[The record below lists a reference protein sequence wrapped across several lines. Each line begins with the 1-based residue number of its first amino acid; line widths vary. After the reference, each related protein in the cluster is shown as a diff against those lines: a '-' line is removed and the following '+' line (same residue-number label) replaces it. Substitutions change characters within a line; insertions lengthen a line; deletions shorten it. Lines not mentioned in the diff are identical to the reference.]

1 MTNRSRAWRR
11 RKARLIV
18 GKIRNTKNW
27 LIKRFEDQDA
37 KSVVAAKPHKTGK
50 QTRAQ
55 DLRRAWQLN
64 EDLMDGV
71 MG

>member
-18 GKIRNTKNW
+18 GKIQTTKKW
-27 LIKRFEDQDA
+27 LMKQFAQQSAPPDDA
-37 KSVVAAKPHKTGK
+37 VKPRKVLK
-50 QTRAQ
+50 KTRAQ

-64 EDLMDGV
+64 EDLRDGLIT
-71 MG
+71 